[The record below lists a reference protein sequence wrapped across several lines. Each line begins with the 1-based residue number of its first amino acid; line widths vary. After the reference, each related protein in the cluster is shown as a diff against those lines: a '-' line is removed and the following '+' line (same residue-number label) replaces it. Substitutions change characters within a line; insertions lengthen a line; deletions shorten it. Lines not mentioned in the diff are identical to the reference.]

1 MPASARPKPA
11 PRTTGIRWDR
21 VARFALV
28 GVLVVILGLYISP
41 VKHWFEQSRT
51 ARDQRAELRQLE
63 RENARLVARARE
75 LRRPDALEREARKL
89 GMVRVGERAFAI
101 ENAPQP

>member
-1 MPASARPKPA
+1 M
-11 PRTTGIRWDR
+11 G
-21 VARFALV
+21 RFALL

-51 ARDQRAELRQLE
+51 ADEQRAELRQLE
-63 RENARLVARARE
+63 RENARLTARARE

-89 GMVRVGERAFAI
+89 GMVKSGERSYVI
-101 ENAPQP
+101 EGLPRE